1 MRPVGE
7 TPPPEERGGAPAAGR
22 APLARPDLL
31 QLIEQ
36 LRQAGWYV
44 MGPAP
49 DADDEPEAHG

>member
-1 MRPVGE
+1 MGE
-7 TPPPEERGGAPAAGR
+7 TPPAEERGGAPAAGR

-44 MGPAP
+44 MGPTP
-49 DADDEPEAHG
+49 DADEGPEERG